1 MRATLKLLNSYFWKT
16 YYGPIL
22 AFIFPVIL
30 LGILGNIFRIEYV
43 YPGIIAMSFLFIGLL
58 SLPLAIMELKQSSLF
73 KYIGSSPVNPIKFS
87 ITIILFYVFMAI
99 ITAIIILISTIAI
112 FFKQVFPDA
121 GFKHGILG
129 GIFTTFKGASSFYV
143 SVFVH
148 LIFVIVFGLLI
159 STLSKT
165 PQQSLTTGLII
176 LIPSMFLSGMILS
189 VDIIGQSPL
198 LNWISRLIP
207 FRYTTGNIVISS
219 TPIDQIGDMF
229 QILPRD
235 QKILIFRKEN
245 VNPDG
250 SVTLQSLVQQ
260 KNFVVHSM
268 EELKHAQ
275 MELGNIEDALKD
287 KHLYDL
293 TFGVAL
299 QNDANYSDNNIFMW
313 KHPWSVRRIPQVD
326 LIQAFIKDYFGSFR
340 GSGGST
346 DWSKLE
352 PIAGQ
357 IAKGEFG
364 WLDIF
369 MKQTNVLYTKADRV
383 LNLMLPLSLSVAML
397 WYISKNFNWSA
408 R

>member
-16 YYGPIL
+16 FYGPIL
-22 AFIFPVIL
+22 AFVFPVIL

-87 ITIILFYVFMAI
+87 ITVILFYVFIAI
-99 ITAIIILISTIAI
+99 ITAFIILIATIGL
-112 FFKQVFPDA
+112 FFKQVFPDS
-121 GFKHGILG
+121 GFRHGILG
-129 GIFTTFKGASSFYV
+129 GIFMTFKGAASFYI
-143 SVFVH
+143 STFVH

-165 PQQSLTTGLII
+165 PQQALTTGLII

-189 VDIIGQSPL
+189 VDIIGQSPI

-219 TPIDQIGDMF
+219 TPPDQIGDMF
-229 QILPRD
+229 QTLPID
-235 QKILIFRKEN
+235 QKVLIFKKEN

-250 SVTLQSLVQQ
+250 SVTLQSIAQNKEITVRT
-260 KNFVVHSM
+260 M
-268 EELKHAQ
+268 EDLKHAQ
-275 MELGNIEDALKD
+275 IELGNIENALKD

-293 TFGVAL
+293 TFGIAL
-299 QNDANYSDNNIFMW
+299 KNDANYSDNNIFMW
-313 KHPWSVRRIPQVD
+313 LHPWSVRRIPQVD
-326 LIQAFIKDYFGSFR
+326 SIQEFIKDYFSSFH
-340 GSGGST
+340 GSGNST

-352 PIAGQ
+352 PIANQISKGQ
-357 IAKGEFG
+357 FG

-383 LNLMLPLSLSVAML
+383 LNLMLPLTLSAGML

>member
-22 AFIFPVIL
+22 AFIFPIIL